1 MRIGSTTE
9 RPVRLHMVRA
19 SNGDLFV
26 VDAEGRVWVKTPGFR
41 SPPPEHGWRVQAKD
55 VDAAILAGLAPFTIV
70 ARLRGREAARE
81 LAGVADRLAGA
92 RWPRRWTSGRTR
104 TRASEHVRAAA
115 RSAAV
120 VRRPGFVHTGG
131 A

>member
-19 SNGDLFV
+19 NNEDLFV

-41 SPPPEHGWRVQAKD
+41 APPPEHGWRVQAKD

-70 ARLRGREAARE
+70 ARLRGRETARE
-81 LAGVADRLAGA
+81 LAGVADRLAGGA
-92 RWPRRWTSGRTR
+92 MAPAPDFG
-104 TRASEHVRAAA
+104 ADEGDAA
-115 RSAAV
+115 RPD
-120 VRRPGFVHTGG
+120 RDGE
-131 A
+131 

>member
-41 SPPPEHGWRVQAKD
+41 SPPPEHGWRVQARD

-70 ARLRGREAARE
+70 ARLRGRETARE
-81 LAGVADRLAGA
+81 LAGVADRLAG
-92 RWPRRWTSGRTR
+92 
-104 TRASEHVRAAA
+104 
-115 RSAAV
+115 
-120 VRRPGFVHTGG
+120 G
-131 A
+131 AMAPALDFGADADEGE